1 MAVQGKKTKI
11 VLDADVIIHFAKGGK
26 LDMLPGILLEF
37 QFMVLD
43 VVKKE
48 IPVLIMSMLQ
58 KCIAQDK
65 TIMEE
70 VFGKSAGEMKE
81 FARLISK
88 DGLALGRGE
97 SACMVYCLY
106 HHDVVGSS
114 NTKDVTTYCD
124 EKGITY
130 LTTCDFLYYAIK
142 RGLMTKAEADAFIA
156 VVRRR
161 GSFPPIVDFDTYVCT
176 KI

>member
-26 LDMLPGILLEF
+26 LDMLPGILPEF

-70 VFGKSAGEMKE
+70 VFG
-81 FARLISK
+81 
-88 DGLALGRGE
+88 
-97 SACMVYCLY
+97 
-106 HHDVVGSS
+106 
-114 NTKDVTTYCD
+114 
-124 EKGITY
+124 
-130 LTTCDFLYYAIK
+130 
-142 RGLMTKAEADAFIA
+142 
-156 VVRRR
+156 
-161 GSFPPIVDFDTYVCT
+161 
-176 KI
+176 